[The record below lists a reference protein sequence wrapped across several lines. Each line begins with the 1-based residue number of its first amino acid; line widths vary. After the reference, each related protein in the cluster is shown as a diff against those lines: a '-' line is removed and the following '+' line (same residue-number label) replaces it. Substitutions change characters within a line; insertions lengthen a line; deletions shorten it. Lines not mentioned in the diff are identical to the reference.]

1 MVNVAHSD
9 PARKLPPWGVGIV
22 AERLALLAEH
32 ERAEQ
37 RAMAARVAGDG
48 GAIEQAERGK
58 LDVYGAC
65 AIHRA
70 AVVNDSLAALRMMC
84 EDDPGTMAQYLAP
97 IVLSIVL
104 DDLKKIVREMV
115 LPVAQSVA
123 RLEAA

>member
-1 MVNVAHSD
+1 MSSLPHDS
-9 PARKLPPWGVGIV
+9 PARNIPPWGVGLI

-37 RAMAARVAGDG
+37 RALAARVACDRE
-48 GAIEQAERGK
+48 AIEQAERDK

-84 EDDPGTMAQYLAP
+84 EDDPGMVEQYLAP
-97 IVLSIVL
+97 IFLKSVEPYLRRIVN
-104 DDLKKIVREMV
+104 KIT
-115 LPVAQSVA
+115 
-123 RLEAA
+123 EAA